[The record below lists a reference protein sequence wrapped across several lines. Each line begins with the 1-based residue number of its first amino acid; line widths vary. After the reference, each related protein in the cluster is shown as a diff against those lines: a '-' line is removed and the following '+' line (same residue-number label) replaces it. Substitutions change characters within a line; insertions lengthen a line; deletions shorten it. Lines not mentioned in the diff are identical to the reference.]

1 MWDLESFY
9 LMADIAE
16 SMFVNGIDPVDE
28 NTYWRRRK
36 RREWLKWLAVWG
48 KQSCEVLA
56 SLSSALTLR
65 KTQRRESRKIEE
77 MWIVTAVAL
86 ASVELGL
93 KSLMAASGF
102 ICAKAPQQ

>member
-36 RREWLKWLAVWG
+36 RRE
-48 KQSCEVLA
+48 
-56 SLSSALTLR
+56 
-65 KTQRRESRKIEE
+65 
-77 MWIVTAVAL
+77 
-86 ASVELGL
+86 
-93 KSLMAASGF
+93 
-102 ICAKAPQQ
+102 